1 MNLFGRVDPGRRPRE
16 ADALRDELDLARA
29 EVESLRSEN
38 AILSAAFRSAPV
50 GLILLDDKCKVLLR
64 NSRSTF
70 GSHVDVLV
78 EGAVQSICTDR
89 VGAASAEAGSERPTT
104 RTLEFYGPPQRV
116 LALTGFPVGE
126 GRVLVAIDDVSE
138 RVRLDAVRTDFVSN
152 ISHELKTPVGAL
164 ALLAETIEGCDL
176 IEDVRPLA
184 ARMVA
189 EAHRAGGTIDD
200 LLDLSRIELAEPER
214 EEIPALMVVSEA
226 VARHRLAADR
236 AGLSIHVDVDR
247 DCLLFCDR
255 LQVVSA
261 LANLIDNAVKY
272 SDRGGEIV
280 ISGGVDTDTGVV
292 EISVRDQGVGIP
304 SRDLDRV
311 FERFYRVD
319 RARSRET
326 GGTGLGLA
334 IVRHVVSNHG
344 GEVTVSSREGEGS
357 TFTLRLPAGG
367 ST

>member
-1 MNLFGRVDPGRRPRE
+1 MSIFGRVDHGRRPRE
-16 ADALRDELDLARA
+16 ADVMRSELDSARA
-29 EVESLRSEN
+29 ENEQLRSEN

-50 GLILLDDKCKVLLR
+50 GLILLDDRCRVLLR
-64 NSRSTF
+64 NASSTF

-78 EGAVQSICTDR
+78 DGAVQEICADR
-89 VGAASAEAGSERPTT
+89 PAGDSVAASVT
-104 RTLEFYGPPQRV
+104 RRLEFYGPPQRV
-116 LALTGFPVGE
+116 LLLTGYPVGE

-164 ALLAETIEGCDL
+164 ALLAETIEGCDE
-176 IEDVRPLA
+176 IDDVRPLA
-184 ARMVA
+184 ARMVD

-200 LLDLSRIELAEPER
+200 LLELSRIELAEPER

-236 AGLSIHVDVDR
+236 AGLGLHIDVDR
-247 DCLLFCDR
+247 DCVLFCDR

-261 LANLIDNAVKY
+261 IANLIDNAVKY
-272 SDRGGEIV
+272 SERGGEIV
-280 ISGGVDTDTGVV
+280 VSGRTDGSMV

-304 SRDLDRV
+304 AKDLDRV

-344 GEVTVSSREGEGS
+344 GDATVTSREGEGS
-357 TFTLRLPAGG
+357 TFTLRLPAGE
-367 ST
+367 SA